1 MKGQG
6 VPYLNPDPF
15 QWWIGPKNLSEAVID
30 GELTTCLLDNG
41 AQLNFIT
48 PAYAR
53 QRNMN
58 VFPLER
64 LAEEVGDAIPPIQGI
79 GGIMVQ
85 PTGFVIVRVQ
95 IPCVVGYDEDQVT
108 IVLDDPGMKECP
120 VILGMPTLY
129 WVMEV
134 IKESEISALATPWG
148 ASRISWLMRNMQAR
162 IGRVVHD
169 DVANKPIS
177 LNSVDEVV
185 KVSKKIQV
193 PPFGHK
199 VIHGHTRLV
208 LTGCRLNV
216 MTHGLEMRSPQLPLG
231 IDILSTY
238 ATLAT
243 GSGQV
248 AVVLWNNTDN
258 WVEVDKGTPIARMV
272 PANQMPS
279 IDRMVSVS
287 KPQESPP
294 ALTEVERHALLM
306 EKLDLEGLET
316 WPEEEAVQARSL
328 LKEYHDL
335 FSLEKHEIGQ
345 TKVVTHKI
353 VLRDPDTPPFK
364 ERFWRI
370 PPPQVDEVREHL
382 KLMLDAGAI
391 RPSNSPW
398 CNAVV
403 LVRKKDGSL
412 RFCIDFR

>member
-1 MKGQG
+1 MQLLDCKKWAKAPKAEGASQKQVGEGGGQGEGQNQNQGQNPISACAASTVNPSQVKGQG

-15 QWWIGPKNLSEAVID
+15 QQWIGPKNLGEAVID

-48 PAYAR
+48 PTYAR
-53 QRNMN
+53 WRNMN

-64 LAEEVGDAIPPIQGI
+64 LAEEVGNAIPPIQGI

-95 IPCVVGYDEDQVT
+95 IPCVAGYDEDQVA
-108 IVLDDPGMKECP
+108 IVLDNPGMKECP

-129 WVMEV
+129 RVMEV
-134 IKESEISALATPWG
+134 IKENEISALAMPWG

-162 IGRVVHD
+162 IGRVMHD
-169 DVANKPIS
+169 DVAKKPIS
-177 LNSVDEVV
+177 INSVDEVV

-199 VIHGHTRLV
+199 VIHGHTKLV

-216 MTHGLEMRSPQLPLG
+216 MTHGLETRSPQLPLG

-243 GSGQV
+243 GSGHV
-248 AVVLWNNTDN
+248 AVVLRNNTDN

-279 IDRMVSVS
+279 IDGMVGVS
-287 KPQESPP
+287 KPQESLP

-306 EKLDLEGLET
+306 EKLDLVGLET
-316 WPEEEAVQARSL
+316 WPEEEAV
-328 LKEYHDL
+328 
-335 FSLEKHEIGQ
+335 
-345 TKVVTHKI
+345 
-353 VLRDPDTPPFK
+353 
-364 ERFWRI
+364 
-370 PPPQVDEVREHL
+370 
-382 KLMLDAGAI
+382 
-391 RPSNSPW
+391 
-398 CNAVV
+398 
-403 LVRKKDGSL
+403 
-412 RFCIDFR
+412 

>member
-1 MKGQG
+1 
-6 VPYLNPDPF
+6 
-15 QWWIGPKNLSEAVID
+15 
-30 GELTTCLLDNG
+30 
-41 AQLNFIT
+41 
-48 PAYAR
+48 
-53 QRNMN
+53 MN
-58 VFPLER
+58 VFPLEC

-95 IPCVVGYDEDQVT
+95 IPCVVGYDEDQVA

-120 VILGMPTLY
+120 VILGTPTLY
-129 WVMEV
+129 QVMEV
-134 IKESEISALATPWG
+134 IKESEITTLAMPWG
-148 ASRISWLMRNMQAR
+148 ASRISWLMRNVQAR
-162 IGRVVHD
+162 VGWVVHD

-185 KVSKKIQV
+185 KVSKKFQV

-208 LTGCRLNV
+208 LTGCRLNI
-216 MTHGLEMRSPQLPLG
+216 MTHGLETRSPQLPLG

-243 GSGQV
+243 GSGRV

-258 WVEVDKGTPIARMV
+258 WVEVDKGTPITRMV

-279 IDRMVSVS
+279 IDGIVSVS

-345 TKVVTHKI
+345 TKAVTHKI

-364 ERFWRI
+364 ERFRRI
-370 PPPQVDEVREHL
+370 PPPQVEEVREHL

>member
-1 MKGQG
+1 
-6 VPYLNPDPF
+6 
-15 QWWIGPKNLSEAVID
+15 
-30 GELTTCLLDNG
+30 
-41 AQLNFIT
+41 
-48 PAYAR
+48 
-53 QRNMN
+53 
-58 VFPLER
+58 
-64 LAEEVGDAIPPIQGI
+64 
-79 GGIMVQ
+79 
-85 PTGFVIVRVQ
+85 
-95 IPCVVGYDEDQVT
+95 
-108 IVLDDPGMKECP
+108 
-120 VILGMPTLY
+120 
-129 WVMEV
+129 
-134 IKESEISALATPWG
+134 
-148 ASRISWLMRNMQAR
+148 MR
-162 IGRVVHD
+162 D

-185 KVSKKIQV
+185 KVSKKFQV

-199 VIHGHTRLV
+199 VIHGRTRLV
-208 LTGCRLNV
+208 LTGCKLNV
-216 MTHGLEMRSPQLPLG
+216 MTHGLETRSPRLPLG
-231 IDILSTY
+231 VDVLSTY

-243 GSGQV
+243 GSGHV

-279 IDRMVSVS
+279 IDGIVSAS
-287 KPQESPP
+287 KPQESLP
-294 ALTEVERHALLM
+294 ALTEAERHALLM
-306 EKLDLEGLET
+306 EKLDLVGLEM
-316 WPEEEAVQARSL
+316 WPEEEAAQARSL

-370 PPPQVDEVREHL
+370 LPPQVDEVREHL

-412 RFCIDFR
+412 CFCIDFR